1 MKVTVLLLLVGF
13 CSSVLAGGLDPTT
26 EKEIAYLISY
36 LGSSGCQF
44 NRNGA
49 WYSASR
55 AVSHLNRKYEYLRKR
70 NLPPI
75 RMHSSSTQHPS
86 AVRAESHIS
95 SSVVTSLKFKAA
107 HGSGKPSRI
116 SEQDQAMRKNAAN
129 SGLQL
134 ARTAC
139 RRMIHI

>member
-49 WYSASR
+49 WYNTSR

-70 NLPPI
+70 NLLPDTDAFI
-75 RMHSSSTQHPS
+75 EHAASVSS
-86 AVRAESHIS
+86 A
-95 SSVVTSLKFKAA
+95 
-107 HGSGKPSRI
+107 SGKPYLVKCGNKPEVQSGAWFR
-116 SEQDQAMRKNAAN
+116 QALEDFRAG
-129 SGLQL
+129 SGH
-134 ARTAC
+134 AKE
-139 RRMIHI
+139 RR